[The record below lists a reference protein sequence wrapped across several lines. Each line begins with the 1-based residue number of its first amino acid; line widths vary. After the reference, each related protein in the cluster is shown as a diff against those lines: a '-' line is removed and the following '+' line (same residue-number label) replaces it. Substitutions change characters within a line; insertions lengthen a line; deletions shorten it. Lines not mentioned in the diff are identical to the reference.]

1 MIAVVSGV
9 SSVNTV
15 QNTSRH
21 SSRSSQT
28 GFSSEA
34 SDAFADASMVLVDG
48 VRCLRMQ
55 SLVVTCER
63 QTLPY

>member
-15 QNTSRH
+15 LNFSRH

-34 SDAFADASMVLVDG
+34 SDAFADASMVVVGD
-48 VRCLRMQ
+48 VCCLRM
-55 SLVVTCER
+55 
-63 QTLPY
+63 